1 MSYHFVTGDFTPQKV
16 FLPDKEYGLAL
27 DALVKGCADVL
38 LTRGEG
44 AALRI
49 LLGKRK
55 VEPQPDWW
63 FVGGRTRPGD
73 TPAEG
78 AARNVKRELGLA
90 IETRRLVHVNTYSF
104 VWNYR
109 QQAPTTN
116 GTADASTVFELP
128 LTQAEADGL
137 GPSKFDEEGVR
148 RRGLGRAPRHPGGGL
163 PPGAPAGR
171 ARLVGAAGIPRF
183 EERGGRPSGGRGA
196 VRARF
201 VAWKEAAPLRA
212 CKVRFVDGS
221 YQFVGTDGA
230 RVPRP
235 TKASPGLARP
245 PLFALRDVAFYASIA
260 AVAFMAGRRSWVR
273 KGRPCYWYA
282 YSSGAPYAS

>member
-1 MSYHFVTGDFTPQKV
+1 MD
-16 FLPDKEYGLAL
+16 LAL

-44 AALRI
+44 ASLRI

-90 IETRRLVHVNTYSF
+90 IETRRRPRQHVLLRLELPPAGPVHE
-104 VWNYR
+104 R
-109 QQAPTTN
+109 H
-116 GTADASTVFELP
+116 GGRASTVFELP

-137 GPSKFDEEGVR
+137 GPSKFDKNEYADAAWVGPLDILEGDYHPALQQAVR
-148 RRGLGRAPRHPGGGL
+148 DLA
-163 PPGAPAGR
+163 
-171 ARLVGAAGIPRF
+171 ARLKGT
-183 EERGGRPSGGRGA
+183 GGTLRADHRRPWRGA
-196 VRARF
+196 RGRF
-201 VAWKEAAPLRA
+201 VAWKEAAPLR
-212 CKVRFVDGS
+212 VQGS
-221 YQFVGTDGA
+221 LRRREHRLSGRHGA
-230 RVPRP
+230 VPRP
-235 TKASPGLARP
+235 TSGAQPRGRP

-260 AVAFMAGRRSWVR
+260 AVAFMAGRRS
-273 KGRPCYWYA
+273 K
-282 YSSGAPYAS
+282 

>member
-1 MSYHFVTGDFTPQKV
+1 MSYHFVTGDFQPQKV
-16 FLPDKEYGLAL
+16 FLPDREYGLAL

-44 AALRI
+44 ASLRI

-90 IETRRLVHVNTYSF
+90 IETRRFVHVNTYSF

-109 QQAPTTN
+109 QQAPSSN

-137 GPSKFDEEGVR
+137 GPSKFDEKEYADA
-148 RRGLGRAPRHPGGGL
+148 APSAVISAVAGQSAGP
-163 PPGAPAGR
+163 ASENAATPAGS
-171 ARLVGAAGIPRF
+171 ASTPAPTIDLTRLTVDAATLAPSSVAASAGAAASEASASSVVLNFCRGATR
-183 EERGGRPSGGRGA
+183 RGGRRNAS
-196 VRARF
+196 
-201 VAWKEAAPLRA
+201 
-212 CKVRFVDGS
+212 
-221 YQFVGTDGA
+221 DGA
-230 RVPRP
+230 
-235 TKASPGLARP
+235 ARHARTQAR
-245 PLFALRDVAFYASIA
+245 LMVA
-260 AVAFMAGRRSWVR
+260 AFCRFNCQSQNRG
-273 KGRPCYWYA
+273 
-282 YSSGAPYAS
+282 

>member
-44 AALRI
+44 ASLRI

-90 IETRRLVHVNTYSF
+90 IETRRFVHVNTYSF

-109 QQAPTTN
+109 QQAPTPN
-116 GTADASTVFELP
+116 GTAAAST
-128 LTQAEADGL
+128 
-137 GPSKFDEEGVR
+137 
-148 RRGLGRAPRHPGGGL
+148 
-163 PPGAPAGR
+163 GA
-171 ARLVGAAGIPRF
+171 
-183 EERGGRPSGGRGA
+183 SHCD
-196 VRARF
+196 RF
-201 VAWKEAAPLRA
+201 VAAWK
-212 CKVRFVDGS
+212 
-221 YQFVGTDGA
+221 
-230 RVPRP
+230 
-235 TKASPGLARP
+235 
-245 PLFALRDVAFYASIA
+245 
-260 AVAFMAGRRSWVR
+260 
-273 KGRPCYWYA
+273 
-282 YSSGAPYAS
+282 

>member
-38 LTRGEG
+38 LTRGAG
-44 AALRI
+44 ASLRI

-90 IETRRLVHVNTYSF
+90 IETRRFVHVNTYSF

-109 QQAPTTN
+109 QQAPSTN
-116 GTADASTVFELP
+116 GTAATTP
-128 LTQAEADGL
+128 LN
-137 GPSKFDEEGVR
+137 R
-148 RRGLGRAPRHPGGGL
+148 
-163 PPGAPAGR
+163 
-171 ARLVGAAGIPRF
+171 
-183 EERGGRPSGGRGA
+183 
-196 VRARF
+196 
-201 VAWKEAAPLRA
+201 
-212 CKVRFVDGS
+212 
-221 YQFVGTDGA
+221 
-230 RVPRP
+230 
-235 TKASPGLARP
+235 
-245 PLFALRDVAFYASIA
+245 
-260 AVAFMAGRRSWVR
+260 
-273 KGRPCYWYA
+273 
-282 YSSGAPYAS
+282 SGAWFITAPINKPPAEPPMAYRCSGDV

>member
-1 MSYHFVTGDFTPQKV
+1 MSYHFVTGDFQPQKV

-44 AALRI
+44 ASLRI

-90 IETRRLVHVNTYSF
+90 IETRRFVHVNTYSF

-109 QQAPTTN
+109 QQAPSTN

-128 LTQAEADGL
+128 LTAAEADGL
-137 GPSKFDEEGVR
+137 GPAKFDKNEYADAAWVGPLDILEGDY
-148 RRGLGRAPRHPGGGL
+148 HPAL
-163 PPGAPAGR
+163 QQ
-171 ARLVGAAGIPRF
+171 
-183 EERGGRPSGGRGA
+183 A
-196 VRARF
+196 VRDLLAQRAYRDLRN
-201 VAWKEAAPLRA
+201 VA
-212 CKVRFVDGS
+212 G
-221 YQFVGTDGA
+221 G
-230 RVPRP
+230 
-235 TKASPGLARP
+235 P
-245 PLFALRDVAFYASIA
+245 PA
-260 AVAFMAGRRSWVR
+260 AVARCARRSGGGGAICTCSMGFGDASNWALLVQTWWMVLHLGICDQRRRRQAQLNHDFR
-273 KGRPCYWYA
+273 KQKRPTVGNCEHKA
-282 YSSGAPYAS
+282 VS

>member
-1 MSYHFVTGDFTPQKV
+1 M
-16 FLPDKEYGLAL
+16 
-27 DALVKGCADVL
+27 

-44 AALRI
+44 ASLRI

-90 IETRRLVHVNTYSF
+90 IETRRFVHVNTYSF

-109 QQAPTTN
+109 QQAPSTN

-137 GPSKFDEEGVR
+137 GPSKFDEKEYADAAWVGPLDILEGDY
-148 RRGLGRAPRHPGGGL
+148 HPAL
-163 PPGAPAGR
+163 QQ
-171 ARLVGAAGIPRF
+171 
-183 EERGGRPSGGRGA
+183 A
-196 VRARF
+196 VRDLLAQRAYSDLRN
-201 VAWKEAAPLRA
+201 VA
-212 CKVRFVDGS
+212 G
-221 YQFVGTDGA
+221 G
-230 RVPRP
+230 
-235 TKASPGLARP
+235 P
-245 PLFALRDVAFYASIA
+245 PA
-260 AVAFMAGRRSWVR
+260 AVARCARRSLPGRRPRRCAPVSALRRRQLPVRRHGRRPRAAADEGVARLSAAAPICAARRRLLRVDRGSCVHGRPAVQVR
-273 KGRPCYWYA
+273 KSNCLL
-282 YSSGAPYAS
+282 STLTVQELSYAS

>member
-44 AALRI
+44 ASLRI

-90 IETRRLVHVNTYSF
+90 IETRRFVHVNTYSF

-137 GPSKFDEEGVR
+137 GPSKFDEKEYADAAWVGPLDILEGDY
-148 RRGLGRAPRHPGGGL
+148 HPAL
-163 PPGAPAGR
+163 QQ
-171 ARLVGAAGIPRF
+171 
-183 EERGGRPSGGRGA
+183 A
-196 VRARF
+196 VRD
-201 VAWKEAAPLRA
+201 L
-212 CKVRFVDGS
+212 
-221 YQFVGTDGA
+221 
-230 RVPRP
+230 
-235 TKASPGLARP
+235 LA
-245 PLFALRDVAFYASIA
+245 
-260 AVAFMAGRRSWVR
+260 
-273 KGRPCYWYA
+273 
-282 YSSGAPYAS
+282 